1 MGTEMERVR
10 SGEGGP
16 WMKKLLSV
24 LLAAAFLLLFTACAT
39 EPAGPSQMQLAP
51 GNLTDEE

>member
-1 MGTEMERVR
+1 
-10 SGEGGP
+10 
-16 WMKKLLSV
+16 MKKLLSV

-51 GNLTDEE
+51 GNLTDE